1 MHQELIDNHGRR
13 IDYLRLSVTDRCNQ
27 RCFYCLP
34 KGAKDFEPPSNWLTE
49 EETVRI
55 AATFARL
62 GVRRIRFT
70 GGEPLVRKG
79 LASLVARIGVL
90 DDVEEL
96 SLSTNASVLARHA
109 DSLRHGGIRRINVS
123 LDSLRPE
130 RYREITCGELASVLD
145 GLQVAR
151 SVGFEPIKI
160 NMLVMRGVNDDEVGN
175 MLDFCI
181 ENDFTLRFIET
192 MPVGAG
198 GRRATGHY
206 IALDEVRENLSHR
219 YELLPGIMAGG
230 GPARYARVSGTD
242 VTVGFISP
250 MSQHFCPSCN
260 RVRLT
265 VEGRLLLCL
274 GQEDSVDLRSLL
286 RNGAS
291 DDALEAAIRNA
302 MACKPERHQFNE
314 LPEKVARFMSY
325 SGG

>member
-1 MHQELIDNHGRR
+1 
-13 IDYLRLSVTDRCNQ
+13 
-27 RCFYCLP
+27 
-34 KGAKDFEPPSNWLTE
+34 
-49 EETVRI
+49 VRI

-62 GVRRIRFT
+62 GMSRIRFT
-70 GGEPLVRKG
+70 GGEPLVRRG

-90 DDVEEL
+90 DGIEDL
-96 SLSTNASVLARHA
+96 SLSTNASLLTRHA
-109 DSLRHGGIRRINVS
+109 DSLRLSGIRRINVS

-130 RYREITCGELASVLD
+130 RYREITRGELAFVLS

-151 SVGFEPIKI
+151 SVGFRPIKI
-160 NMLVMRGVNDDEVGN
+160 NMLVMRGVNDDEVGD

-181 ENDFTLRFIET
+181 EHDFTLRFIEA
-192 MPVGAG
+192 MPVGTG
-198 GRRATGHY
+198 GREATRRY
-206 IALDEVRENLSHR
+206 IALDEVRERLSHR

-274 GQEDSVDLRSLL
+274 GQEDSVDLRSFL
-286 RNGAS
+286 RSGAN
-291 DDALEAAIRNA
+291 DEDLEVAIRNA
-302 MACKPERHQFNE
+302 LACKPERHQFNE
-314 LPEKVARFMSY
+314 LPEKVVRFMSY